1 MPLETGELPVN
12 KRLYACRG
20 YLCVAAKGVQNVNVE
35 KNASIPSIRPDSSLS
50 VEPSGLEEANFHY
63 TSDVYQKILDYHVG
77 DILLTTIIFGIILL
91 VRFRLH
97 H

>member
-1 MPLETGELPVN
+1 VN

-35 KNASIPSIRPDSSLS
+35 KNASTPANSSLPI
-50 VEPSGLEEANFHY
+50 EPSGLEETNFQY
-63 TSDVYQKILDYHVG
+63 TSDGYQKILDYHVG

>member
-1 MPLETGELPVN
+1 
-12 KRLYACRG
+12 LYACRG
-20 YLCVAAKGVQNVNVE
+20 YLCVAAKGVQNVNVD
-35 KNASIPSIRPDSSLS
+35 KNASIQSTPANSSLR
-50 VEPSGLEEANFHY
+50 VEPSGFEESDFHY
-63 TSDVYQKILDYHVG
+63 TSDGYQKILDYHVG